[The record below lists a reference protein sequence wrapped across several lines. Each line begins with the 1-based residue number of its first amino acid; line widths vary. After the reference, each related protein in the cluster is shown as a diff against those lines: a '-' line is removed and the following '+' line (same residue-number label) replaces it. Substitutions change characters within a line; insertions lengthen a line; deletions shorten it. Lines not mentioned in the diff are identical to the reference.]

1 METTQIINE
10 EQMLVLK
17 NKALYFTQ
25 ANISTDGD
33 TNWQTIYQTEL
44 NRLVFEESFL
54 EERNRLMQQAKK
66 REDVIQE
73 LKYQVE
79 SLKRQIRI

>member
-1 METTQIINE
+1 METTQILNE

-33 TNWQTIYQTEL
+33 ANWQTIYQTEL
-44 NRLVFEESFL
+44 NRLVFEESFIN
-54 EERNRLMQQAKK
+54 ERNRLMQQAKK

-73 LKYQVE
+73 LQDQVE
-79 SLKRQIRI
+79 QLKRQIR